1 MNREVGL
8 GCHYLSLS
16 SPVPD
21 KPHGFCG
28 RKTPWKTTT
37 TTTTTK
43 KKKKK
48 KKKKKMKKKKKKK
61 KKTKYSLTFITV
73 RSGRDGEGL
82 CFKHLGYPP
91 PTHPPFCPPPVCPY
105 MYSVARNKP
114 PRKAAVPNI
123 WDFLKPTSCSS
134 LNVCFINI

>member
-28 RKTPWKTTT
+28 RKTPWKKTTT
-37 TTTTTK
+37 KTTTTTK
-43 KKKKK
+43 K
-48 KKKKKMKKKKKKK
+48 KKKKKKK

-82 CFKHLGYPP
+82 CFKHLGSPP
-91 PTHPPFCPPPVCPY
+91 PHPHPNPVLPPPPPSVCPY

-114 PRKAAVPNI
+114 PRKVAVPNI
-123 WDFLKPTSCSS
+123 WDFFKPTSCSS